1 MDKDKRTYKSIKEY
15 RDDISYENEV
25 DHSTTDDRG
34 TLDLTRQIDDLKRKV
49 HNAELETSLVK
60 AVGMNSP
67 EMKKME
73 ETVDNLKKENYQLKK
88 DMAMEKETHQIDLLV
103 KDQEIGRLMKKVKG

>member
-15 RDDISYENEV
+15 GDDISYENEV

-34 TLDLTRQIDDLKRKV
+34 TLDLTRQIDDLKK
-49 HNAELETSLVK
+49 EIDKLE
-60 AVGMNSP
+60 
-67 EMKKME
+67 
-73 ETVDNLKKENYQLKK
+73 KENYQLKK